1 VDKENIKEQDKE
13 KEKVKILN
21 LLKDAFYRDFYP
33 NENRGDFRTSVNR
46 IIRCYRNKGSYYGN
60 DKGEIWG
67 ERREAKYQEIKESI
81 KKAKYNIQK

>member
-1 VDKENIKEQDKE
+1 
-13 KEKVKILN
+13 LN
-21 LLKDAFYRDFYP
+21 PFLAKDCLCLRKALNPFLA
-33 NENRGDFRTSVNR
+33 ERTSVNR

-81 KKAKYNIQK
+81 KKAKHNIQK

>member
-1 VDKENIKEQDKE
+1 MKK
-13 KEKVKILN
+13 
-21 LLKDAFYRDFYP
+21 AFYRDFYP

-46 IIRCYRNKGSYYGN
+46 IIKCYRNKGSYYGN

-81 KKAKYNIQK
+81 KKAKHNIQK